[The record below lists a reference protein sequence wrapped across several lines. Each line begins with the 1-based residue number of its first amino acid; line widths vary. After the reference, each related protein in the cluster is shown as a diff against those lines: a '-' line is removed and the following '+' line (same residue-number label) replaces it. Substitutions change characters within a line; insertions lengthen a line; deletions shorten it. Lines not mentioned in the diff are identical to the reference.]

1 MPAQIL
7 VVDTVAT
14 NRILLK
20 VKLGALHY
28 AVTLAATIEEAERHL
43 RDNPPD
49 LVLCALHHPETAML
63 SVVGR
68 LRRAAGPAS
77 VPLLA
82 LGAVAGPDTRIACLA
97 AGADDILAVP
107 LQDVVLFARIRA
119 LLRTRT
125 SPGEARLQRELE
137 RCLGL
142 AEEDEA
148 FAAAPRIVLAASG
161 GQRRE
166 ALARALPGHPRAYEL
181 RDLLG
186 AVARDSEADLVV
198 IDAASLPEAR
208 IVSEAFRMLVE
219 LRSRDRSRRS
229 AQLLVLPDNAEEL
242 AAQALDLGADD
253 LVHASVTAKELRLR
267 AQRLLA
273 RKRRQD
279 TVRDSLHDGLR
290 AAVTDPLTGLYNRR
304 YALPQLERL
313 ARQQAAAGRPFA
325 VLLLDLDHFKRVND
339 RCGHGAGDR
348 VLVEVADRLRGALDT
363 SDLAA
368 RIGGEEFLVVL
379 PETGAESACSTAR
392 RLCRLIEA
400 TPFSGAGDLALTVSI
415 GIALGGSAGTP
426 PQSPKALLARADGA
440 LYEAKQAGRN
450 RVSLSA
456 A

>member
-1 MPAQIL
+1 
-7 VVDTVAT
+7 
-14 NRILLK
+14 
-20 VKLGALHY
+20 
-28 AVTLAATIEEAERHL
+28 
-43 RDNPPD
+43 
-49 LVLCALHHPETAML
+49 
-63 SVVGR
+63 
-68 LRRAAGPAS
+68 
-77 VPLLA
+77 
-82 LGAVAGPDTRIACLA
+82 
-97 AGADDILAVP
+97 
-107 LQDVVLFARIRA
+107 
-119 LLRTRT
+119 
-125 SPGEARLQRELE
+125 
-137 RCLGL
+137 
-142 AEEDEA
+142 
-148 FAAAPRIVLAASG
+148 
-161 GQRRE
+161 
-166 ALARALPGHPRAYEL
+166 
-181 RDLLG
+181 
-186 AVARDSEADLVV
+186 
-198 IDAASLPEAR
+198 
-208 IVSEAFRMLVE
+208 MLVE

-426 PQSPKALLARADGA
+426 PQSPEALLARADGA